1 MANNPDRQLLQH
13 FLASI
18 AYHAQKGIRS
28 APSGY
33 WTFSAGNRVRT
44 PESILRHMTGLLG
57 YARTFWVAGSY
68 NPEALPNIQAEIDR
82 FHHLI
87 STLERAVVKLVHLS
101 RERSMDRGATC
112 RCIFIR
118 EILWSIIKTK
128 LMK

>member
-44 PESILRHMTGLLG
+44 PESMLRHMTGLLV
-57 YARTFWVAGSY
+57 YARIFGLV
-68 NPEALPNIQAEIDR
+68 EAIILKH
-82 FHHLI
+82 FLI
-87 STLERAVVKLVHLS
+87 FRLK
-101 RERSMDRGATC
+101 
-112 RCIFIR
+112 
-118 EILWSIIKTK
+118 
-128 LMK
+128 